1 MVDKISLKDVY
12 EIVNR
17 VEDKMDAQ
25 LADHNKRIDVLEN
38 NQAKAF
44 GVLSVITVFVS
55 AGASYLWDRVL
66 GRR

>member
-1 MVDKISLKDVY
+1 MADKISLKDVY

-25 LADHNKRIDVLEN
+25 LADHNKRIDSLEN

-55 AGASYLWDRVL
+55 AGASYLWDRLL
-66 GRR
+66 GRE